1 MNNVEIGKAID
12 AWFKSDPE
20 KRACV
25 VFLMEKD
32 GQDSSLVAGK
42 ALELMYCFTKMIERN
57 DMARGLMRMALMYV
71 DNQNKQKDEDSN
83 EQQ

>member
-1 MNNVEIGKAID
+1 MSKIMNNVEIGKAID

-32 GQDSSLVAGK
+32 GQESSLVAGK

-57 DMARGLMRMALMYV
+57 DVSGELMRMALEYV
-71 DNQNKQKDEDSN
+71 DYQNKQKV
-83 EQQ
+83 

>member
-1 MNNVEIGKAID
+1 MSKIMNNVEIGKAIN
-12 AWFKSDPE
+12 AWLKSDPE

-32 GQDSSLVAGK
+32 TQDTTLVAGK
-42 ALELMYCFTKMIERN
+42 ALELLYCFTKMIERN

-71 DNQNKQKDEDSN
+71 DNQNKQKEK
-83 EQQ
+83 